1 MAARQGDEFLS
12 SSLARQ
18 LSSSSRV
25 HRHPDQTSAGRLEAT
40 SLSSGCAARSVSDP
54 SPAKV
59 AGAVGDR
66 QLGIRRASTM
76 TSDPPAGKSTVPSDA
91 GAQIAFIYDEAVR
104 GLTQQQALVE
114 NLNGR
119 AGTLV
124 FATSFATSLLGAQ
137 SLSNGVDAFDWVAL
151 AVFSAI
157 AVLVVYLVWPYQH
170 YRFRFD
176 PNDLLRRFVDAE
188 QPTSLSTMRRELAVQ
203 AELDR
208 ANNWRTI
215 QRLLVGLQAA
225 LLLLLVEI
233 AAWLVAIA
241 TK

>member
-1 MAARQGDEFLS
+1 
-12 SSLARQ
+12 
-18 LSSSSRV
+18 
-25 HRHPDQTSAGRLEAT
+25 
-40 SLSSGCAARSVSDP
+40 
-54 SPAKV
+54 
-59 AGAVGDR
+59 
-66 QLGIRRASTM
+66 M
-76 TSDPPAGKSTVPSDA
+76 TSDPAAGESTVPSDA
-91 GAQIAFIYDEAVR
+91 GARMAFIYNEAVR

-114 NLNGR
+114 NLNSR

-151 AVFSAI
+151 AVFFAI
-157 AVLVVYLVWPYQH
+157 AVLVVFLVWPYQH

-176 PNDLLRRFVDAE
+176 PNDLLRRFVDSE
-188 QPTSLSTMRRELAVQ
+188 QPTSFSAMHRELAVQ

-208 ANNWRTI
+208 AKNWRTI

-233 AAWLVAIA
+233 AAWLIAIA